1 MKVLEDKIRE
11 NGIVLEGNV
20 LKVDSFLNHQI
31 DPQLMQ
37 EVGKEFARLFKD
49 SGVTKIL
56 TMEVSG
62 IAPAVFAGLSLNV
75 PVVFGKKNK
84 SLTLQDN
91 MYTTNVYSYTKQAS
105 NEISVSKD
113 FLSSKD
119 KILLIDDFLAN
130 GQAVAGLLSI
140 CRSANAQVVG
150 IGIVIEKSF
159 QKGRVWIEKSGIRIE
174 SLARIAGLENNEVQ
188 FVREHSP
195 STEEK
200 SNEK

>member
-1 MKVLEDKIRE
+1 MKVLEDRIRE
-11 NGIVLEGNV
+11 SGIVLDGDV

-31 DPQLMQ
+31 DPKLMQ
-37 EVGKEFARLFKD
+37 EIGNEFARLFKD
-49 SGVTKIL
+49 SGATKIL

-62 IAPAVFAGLSLNV
+62 IAPAVFAGLALDL
-75 PVVFGKKNK
+75 PVLFGKKNK

-91 MYTTNVYSYTKQAS
+91 MYTTTVYSFTKQES

-113 FLSSKD
+113 FLNSDD

-140 CRSANAQVVG
+140 CSSANATVVG

-159 QKGRVWIEKSGIRIE
+159 QKGRIWVEETGIRIE
-174 SLARIAGLENNEVQ
+174 SLARVSSLKNNEVQ
-188 FVREHSP
+188 FV
-195 STEEK
+195 EEK
-200 SNEK
+200 EQDE